1 MEDEEEATGLVKSLV
16 ALEEVLT
23 TAELQEV
30 QERQVR
36 ETEVVMVGVSEGMP
50 VAVEVE
56 PHPQA
61 LTFHPIMWAPKE
73 ATVFG
78 STSEGFM
85 TSQLLEA
92 VARATGE
99 RERVAIMVEDREAG
113 QAQEPMVLHGAA
125 VAVPVASTTVL
136 ASRDTRGVMDFVVRY
151 SLAT

>member
-1 MEDEEEATGLVKSLV
+1 VEDEEEATGLVQSLV

-23 TAELQEV
+23 TTEFQEV
-30 QERQVR
+30 QEQLVR

-73 ATVFG
+73 ATVFD

-99 RERVAIMVEDREAG
+99 RERVAIMVEDREARV
-113 QAQEPMVLHGAA
+113 AQEPMVLHGAA

-136 ASRDTRGVMDFVVRY
+136 ASGDTRGVMDFVVRY